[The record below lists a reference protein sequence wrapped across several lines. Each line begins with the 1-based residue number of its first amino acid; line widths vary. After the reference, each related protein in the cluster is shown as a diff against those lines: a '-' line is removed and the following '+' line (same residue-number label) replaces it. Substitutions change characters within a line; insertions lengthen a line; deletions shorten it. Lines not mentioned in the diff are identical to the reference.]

1 MKTIFK
7 IHNKEDL
14 ARQKQ
19 RQITQQETGD
29 FLRVDPLN
37 ARAQQ
42 IIEKKKHS
50 IEQAKK
56 HLEIKERYR
65 MNKGDEE
72 SEQIILGDREIP
84 QASLDN
90 HNLDE
95 RLAQIEIA
103 KVS

>member
-1 MKTIFK
+1 
-7 IHNKEDL
+7 
-14 ARQKQ
+14 
-19 RQITQQETGD
+19 
-29 FLRVDPLN
+29 LRVDPLN

-84 QASLDN
+84 
-90 HNLDE
+90 
-95 RLAQIEIA
+95 
-103 KVS
+103 